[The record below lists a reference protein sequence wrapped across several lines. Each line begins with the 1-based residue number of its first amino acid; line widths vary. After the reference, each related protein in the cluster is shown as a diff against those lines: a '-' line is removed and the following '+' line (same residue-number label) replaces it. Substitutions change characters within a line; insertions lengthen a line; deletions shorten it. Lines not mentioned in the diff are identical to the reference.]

1 MNDVSRKMSVLV
13 ADDMPEIRRIISHV
27 LTHSLPVEVAEAEN
41 GLEAISVLLGHK
53 PDLIITDLSMPG
65 MTGMEF
71 IGFIQSREDFADIPI
86 IILSTQADE
95 RTQMQAQGLH
105 VRACLQKPFNPQLML
120 QTIRNILLPETVR
133 ENAGAGR

>member
-1 MNDVSRKMSVLV
+1 MNDASRKLTVLV

-41 GLEAISVLLGHK
+41 GLEAISILLHRK

-71 IGFIQSREDFADIPI
+71 IGFIQSRGEFAGIPI

-95 RTQMQAQGLH
+95 RTQVQAQGLH
-105 VRACLQKPFNPQLML
+105 VRACLQKPFNPQVML
-120 QTIRNILLPETVR
+120 QTIRDILLPEGVR
-133 ENAGAGR
+133 ERFGTA